1 MKTYHLLAALA
12 LAFVVTAGLTVAA
25 EELSS
30 GPQVGS
36 AVPGPFHPLNVTGE
50 KAGEKFCLFC
60 CNGQNPVAMIFARE
74 NSPQLAKLIKKID
87 EQTAKN
93 ADAKM
98 GSFVVYLND
107 KEGLEKELK
116 DLAKENELQ
125 KCVLAI
131 DNPAGP
137 KAYKVAK
144 DAEVTVVLYTD
155 RTVKANHAF
164 RKGELKDTDIE
175 TIVSELPKI
184 LDK

>member
-1 MKTYHLLAALA
+1 MKTYQLVAALA
-12 LAFVVTAGLTVAA
+12 LAFVVTAGLAVAA
-25 EELSS
+25 EELTS

-36 AVPGPFHPLNVTGE
+36 QVPGPFHPLNVNGE

-60 CNGQNPVAMIFARE
+60 CNGVNPVAMVFARE

-93 ADAKM
+93 GDAKM
-98 GSFVVYLND
+98 GSFVVYLSD

-116 DLAKENELQ
+116 DLAKENDLK

-137 KAYKVAK
+137 KAYKVAQ

-155 RTVKANHAF
+155 HTVKANHAF
-164 RKGELKDTDIE
+164 RKGELKDNDID
-175 TIVSELPKI
+175 TIISEIPRI
-184 LDK
+184 LEK